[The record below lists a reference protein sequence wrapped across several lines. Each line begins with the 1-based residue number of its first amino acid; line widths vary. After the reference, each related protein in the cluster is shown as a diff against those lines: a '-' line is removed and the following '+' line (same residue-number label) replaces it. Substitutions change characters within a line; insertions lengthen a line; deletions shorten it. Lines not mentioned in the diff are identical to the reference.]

1 MAPLFALIFIFC
13 CSLPNFSLAGAID
26 VLTTG
31 TYPRLPTCIR
41 SRIVPSGPLSPDEN
55 LRVCGILEDVIR
67 KRLIAQP
74 LPPTIAH
81 ELTIS
86 RGRVVVTVPKE
97 FQVTLTLLGDDPNL
111 PWRLLK
117 LKILTNTQVPGVYV
131 ERVFCLFLCFYSLR
145 TVVG

>member
-1 MAPLFALIFIFC
+1 MLCLSQFLLLF
-13 CSLPNFSLAGAID
+13 CSLPNFGLAAAID

-41 SRIVPSGPLSPDEN
+41 NRIVPSGPLSPDEN
-55 LRVCGILEDVIR
+55 LRVYGILEDVIR

-86 RGRVVVTVPKE
+86 RGCVVVTVPKE
-97 FQVTLTLLGDDPNL
+97 FQVTLTLLGDDLNL

-117 LKILTNTQVPGVYV
+117 LKILTNTQIPG
-131 ERVFCLFLCFYSLR
+131 
-145 TVVG
+145 T